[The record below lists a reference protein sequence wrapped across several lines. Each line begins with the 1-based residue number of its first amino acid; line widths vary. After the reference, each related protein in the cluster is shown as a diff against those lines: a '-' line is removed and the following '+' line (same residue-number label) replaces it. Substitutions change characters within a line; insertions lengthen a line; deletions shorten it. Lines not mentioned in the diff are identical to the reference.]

1 MVSSDIEEFQSFF
14 NKLTNS
20 PIHYCNEEYT
30 VIEKGL
36 C

>member
-1 MVSSDIEEFQSFF
+1 MVSSDIEESQSLF

-20 PIHYCNEEYT
+20 PIHYCNEENT
-30 VIEKGL
+30 VIEKEL